1 MSYSVVIM
9 ISLLVEDVKNEYL
22 RVVSFQLSAFSS

>member
-22 RVVSFQLSAFSS
+22 HAVSFQLLAFSS